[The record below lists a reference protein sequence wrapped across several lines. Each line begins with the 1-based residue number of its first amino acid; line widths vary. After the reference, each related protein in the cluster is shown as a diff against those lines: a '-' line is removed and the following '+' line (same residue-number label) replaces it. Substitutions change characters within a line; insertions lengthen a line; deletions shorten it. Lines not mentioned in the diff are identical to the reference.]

1 MSQSRPRESSLPVV
15 DSSGRAWALS
25 SDFFTQSNPG
35 LWPLLTSTG
44 TVGPMKINMNQEDV
58 DTISDA
64 DTHLVITSEG
74 EPNSLPKISGDIEM
88 GILPRT
94 VQKST
99 NQSAGRMTTPLGTE
113 SEVSLVPISIPGDD
127 VSHHAQRSRQRDRSS
142 EHRLA
147 LSAGYEVDL
156 VTQPQLQDKVE
167 VSVTLTPARE
177 VSTRLSVLQGV
188 VEMSLGSGSVSRVER
203 SSTASDTAHSES
215 QDRNSLPSIPARPGE
230 LITPQPDQSRKQESE
245 SDQHTLSFS
254 QPTHVPTSELFATQ
268 NINTQNLVN
277 SLKIDSVAESVNQLE
292 TTHWTLDFKGSS
304 SDFDGSITPIFSQ
317 VMIKPTSRA
326 WNMFEIPE
334 LMTHSSNLPVQEVA
348 NVAKTDTVAV
358 SSEPGLRESLPEI
371 ISADSS
377 LNGAV
382 TTLSA
387 RPWSPL
393 TNDDDLTSTNRFSR
407 SISFTPDLSLTAV
420 SVVAS
425 GGEMASSEVTDNS
438 GSVRGKES
446 KTQSSRDTTV
456 EDDRNVTQFTFSKD
470 RMAKGSANHSQ
481 RLEVTQS
488 AESST
493 GFWVTYGTSVAKKDS
508 GRRNTAR
515 DSATERLVSTKPSD
529 QILWFEGG
537 TILPPN
543 FAGESTGGSP
553 TGHNVVS
560 GDTVPLFSPRTPAPE
575 LITSPTVVNISSP
588 FFGVDHSASPTKE
601 TFPTTLSL
609 SEFPEQSSTSFEESL
624 LLTRVRETITPTL
637 SNTTLSRSGNAVSPS
652 QSKIEP
658 QTSAG
663 ERLRETSVTAM
674 NQTFQE
680 VTVLD
685 KLVVTSGT
693 PVSVQGSW
701 SETQLDSQATTPPS
715 FPVLTSSVISVTN
728 VKYLLP
734 SVSAFEAASQPSS
747 DQTGTG
753 LSHALSSPL
762 AISGVS
768 DQGEAV
774 WQNTVSSKF
783 TAPSPPALPF
793 AAGKEETVATGEGSP
808 SFWAAQMHQSGLEPV
823 DGSPGPN
830 VTRTDTKG
838 LNRDAAQ
845 TVKPLGNKRWP
856 KKILSTLAA
865 VHTVVTEGFWTRGW
879 SGLGTPSV
887 SHGLAPTLGSSAP
900 PVGTTSFR
908 AVTMK
913 PRSVTRHKHP
923 VTLTPGSGNSWT
935 SGRNGPSLISPTLRI
950 GQSMSPVPTSEAP
963 HLPVDTTL
971 SERPVQTVTQHRT
984 LGTLGEMSK
993 SAPSFNPTERR
1004 KNIFIVENELPTIKE
1019 GVTLNI
1025 PTKLILD
1032 MNFTHQLGD
1041 PASDEY
1047 QNLAKHFTHKVSPF
1061 YKKVPGFQQLLI
1073 KHFRAGSVL
1082 IEFDVV
1088 FIAKEIQGYLL
1099 DLSLILNITGLND
1112 VIADGFEID
1121 GAQVLS
1127 IYVSDDPIALCGQVF
1142 SCPTGFQC
1150 IHRDRRN
1157 VSCTSLCHTD
1167 YCKSSGICTHSQGQ
1181 EPICQCPVGID
1192 YWFMGPRCDHRMTR
1206 QSLIGIVFGVILSL
1220 LLVTTAVAIIV
1231 LRRFKILLI
1240 EAKIDQTKSS
1250 YKRFSQ
1256 FDDFSSQYQSQ
1267 SWLNY
1272 SVSSLNNP
1280 GFSNSDELIHLQ
1292 MLDSSYHSCHEEFL
1306 TGTCSSWRTTPCGHS
1321 TYRHSLQNNLDV
1333 SISSINE
1340 HAGDSGKAS
1349 DLSVYSWPTDPLQW
1363 SPFPIL
1369 YQLSRDR
1376 PFTARR
1382 PRSYCEG
1389 MELVSLEKNWTA

>member
-1 MSQSRPRESSLPVV
+1 MIEDSSAPASTSPHEEQENVMSQSRPRESSQPVV
-15 DSSGRAWALS
+15 DSSERAWALS
-25 SDFFTQSNPG
+25 SDSFTQSNPR

-44 TVGPMKINMNQEDV
+44 TVGPTKINMNQEDV
-58 DTISDA
+58 DTVSDA
-64 DTHLVITSEG
+64 DTYLVITSGG
-74 EPNSLPKISGDIEM
+74 EPNSLPKISGDLEM
-88 GILPRT
+88 SILPRT

-99 NQSAGRMTTPLGTE
+99 NQSAGRMTPPLGME
-113 SEVSLVPISIPGDD
+113 SEVSLVPVSILGDD
-127 VSHHAQRSRQRDRSS
+127 VSHHARRSRQRDRSS

-167 VSVTLTPARE
+167 VSVTSTPARE
-177 VSTRLSVLQGV
+177 FSTRLSVLQGV

-203 SSTASDTAHSES
+203 SSTASDTAQSES

-230 LITPQPDQSRKQESE
+230 LITPQPDQGRKQESE

-254 QPTHVPTSELFATQ
+254 QPTHVPKSELFTTQ
-268 NINTQNLVN
+268 NVNTQYLVN
-277 SLKIDSVAESVNQLE
+277 SLKIDSVAGSVNQLE

-304 SDFDGSITPIFSQ
+304 SDFDGSVTPIFGQ

-348 NVAKTDTVAV
+348 NDAETDTATVSSESGPRARFPDIVSAV
-358 SSEPGLRESLPEI
+358 SSLS
-371 ISADSS
+371 
-377 LNGAV
+377 GAV

-387 RPWSPL
+387 QLPV

-407 SISFTPDLSLTAV
+407 SISFSPDLSLTAV

-425 GGEMASSEVTDNS
+425 GDEMASSEVTDDS
-438 GSVRGKES
+438 GGVTGRES
-446 KTQSSRDTTV
+446 ETQSARDTTV
-456 EDDRNVTQFTFSKD
+456 EDDGNATQFTFSKD
-470 RMAKGSANHSQ
+470 RMTKGSASHSQ
-481 RLEVTQS
+481 RLEVTQR

-493 GFWVTYGTSVAKKDS
+493 GFWVIYGTSVARKDS
-508 GRRNTAR
+508 GRRNTVR
-515 DSATERLVSTKPSD
+515 DSATERIVSTKPSD
-529 QILWFEGG
+529 KTLWFEGG
-537 TILPPN
+537 TILPTN

-575 LITSPTVVNISSP
+575 PITSRTVVNISSP
-588 FFGVDHSASPTKE
+588 FVGVDHSASPPKE
-601 TFPTTLSL
+601 IFPTTPSL
-609 SEFPEQSSTSFEESL
+609 SEFPEQSSTSFKESL
-624 LLTRVRETITPTL
+624 LLTRVRETITPTS
-637 SNTTLSRSGNAVSPS
+637 SNTTMSRSGNAVSSS

-663 ERLRETSVTAM
+663 ERLRETSVTAT
-674 NQTFQE
+674 NQTFQK

-685 KLVVTSGT
+685 KPVVTSGT

-701 SETQLDSQATTPPS
+701 SETRLDSQATTPPS

-774 WQNTVSSKF
+774 WQNTVNLKF
-783 TAPSPPALPF
+783 TAPSPPALPS
-793 AAGKEETVATGEGSP
+793 AADKEETVATGEGSS
-808 SFWAAQMHQSGLEPV
+808 SFWAAQMNQSGLQLV
-823 DGSPGPN
+823 DGSPGPS
-830 VTRTDTKG
+830 VTHNDTKG

-845 TVKPLGNKRWP
+845 TVKPWGNKRWQ

-879 SGLGTPSV
+879 SDLGMPSV
-887 SHGLAPTLGSSAP
+887 SHGLEPTSGSSAP
-900 PVGTTSFR
+900 PVGTTSFP

-913 PRSVTRHKHP
+913 PRSVTTHKYP

-950 GQSMSPVPTSEAP
+950 GKSMSPVPTSQPP
-963 HLPVDTTL
+963 HLPVNTTP
-971 SERPVQTVTQHRT
+971 SERAVQTVTQQRT

-993 SAPSFNPTERR
+993 SVPSFNPTERR
-1004 KNIFIVENELPTIKE
+1004 KNIFIVENELPMIKE
-1019 GVTLNI
+1019 GATLNI

-1032 MNFTHQLGD
+1032 KNFTHQLGD
-1041 PASDEY
+1041 PTSDEY
-1047 QNLAKHFTHKVSPF
+1047 QNLAKDFTHKVSPF

-1099 DLSLILNITGLND
+1099 DPSLILNITGLNI

-1127 IYVSDDPIALCGQVF
+1127 IYVSDDSIALCGQVF

-1157 VSCTSLCHTD
+1157 VTCTSLCHTD

-1220 LLVTTAVAIIV
+1220 LLVMTAVAIIV

-1292 MLDSSYHSCHEEFL
+1292 MLDSSYRSCHEESL
-1306 TGTCSSWRTTPCGHS
+1306 SGTYSSWRTTPNGHS
-1321 TYRHSLQNNLDV
+1321 TYRHSLQNNLDI

-1376 PFTARR
+1376 P
-1382 PRSYCEG
+1382 
-1389 MELVSLEKNWTA
+1389 VSISL